1 VIELPESL
9 VLKLTV
15 FLYALSIQEK
25 FSEPVDGEEAMA
37 TKTLG

>member
-1 VIELPESL
+1 MIELPESL

-25 FSEPVDGEEAMA
+25 FSEPVDEKAMA